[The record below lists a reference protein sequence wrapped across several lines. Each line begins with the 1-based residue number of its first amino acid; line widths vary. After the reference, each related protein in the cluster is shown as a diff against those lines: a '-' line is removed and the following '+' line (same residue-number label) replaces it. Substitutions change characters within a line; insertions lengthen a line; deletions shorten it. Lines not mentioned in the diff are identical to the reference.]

1 MGNLRVKTRKTT
13 EQPGMEVNCCR
24 SRALLLPYSCG
35 CQGMGQVEAISVT
48 GLLHFFVS
56 MTPGHYQQ
64 TELIYTSKTAV
75 SLSKV

>member
-1 MGNLRVKTRKTT
+1 
-13 EQPGMEVNCCR
+13 MEVNCCR

-35 CQGMGQVEAISVT
+35 CHQMGQVEAISVT

-56 MTPGHYQQ
+56 VTPGQYQQ

-75 SLSKV
+75 SLSEV